1 MSHQWG
7 RGKAF
12 LTRRETLARSLAK
25 LDESLWLPFVSKC
38 ILQTRG
44 LEISPQNRLKRREIF
59 PAREPAMIGF
69 YAAPKKKKR
78 LNFLWNHRPS
88 WSNDCLLRPSPHSL
102 PTPKARSKTAN
113 QPAASAFVGLP
124 LRHPFPQMCLSI
136 DFEYIVWCGGSRGK
150 RWLLTGFFIELWAF
164 AGLNLFFQGQLSKH
178 WVLWKLSLDDQNHN
192 L

>member
-44 LEISPQNRLKRREIF
+44 LEISPQDRLKRREIF

-69 YAAPKKKKR
+69 YAGAPQKKLR

-136 DFEYIVWCGGSRGK
+136 DFEYIVWCGGSREK
-150 RWLLTGFFIELWAF
+150 VDCWLFSSLNC
-164 AGLNLFFQGQLSKH
+164 GLSQVSTCFSRDLFQSIVFSEN
-178 WVLWKLSLDDQNHN
+178 SA
-192 L
+192 

>member
-12 LTRRETLARSLAK
+12 LARRETLARSLAK

-69 YAAPKKKKR
+69 YAAKWLPFQAIAALFANGESTVQNCKPAGR
-78 LNFLWNHRPS
+78 VGICRSATQTFHRCVS
-88 WSNDCLLRPSPHSL
+88 HRFWIYCLMRRF
-102 PTPKARSKTAN
+102 TR
-113 QPAASAFVGLP
+113 
-124 LRHPFPQMCLSI
+124 
-136 DFEYIVWCGGSRGK
+136 K
-150 RWLLTGFFIELWAF
+150 RWLLTVFSSELRAF
-164 AGLNLFFQGQLSKH
+164 AGFNLFLQRPLSKH
-178 WVLWKLSLDDQNHN
+178 CVFWKLRIRWS
-192 L
+192 

>member
-69 YAAPKKKKR
+69 YAGA
-78 LNFLWNHRPS
+78 LLWNRRPS

-113 QPAASAFVGLP
+113 PPAALAFVGLP
-124 LRHPFPQMCLSI
+124 LRHPLHRCVLSI
-136 DFEYIVWCGGSRGK
+136 DFEYIVWCGGSCENVDC
-150 RWLLTGFFIELWAF
+150 WQFSSLNC
-164 AGLNLFFQGQLSKH
+164 GLSQVSTCISRDLFQSIVFSEN
-178 WVLWKLSLDDQNHN
+178 SELDDHN